1 MILFLLTLI
10 FTASTLFYYIAKA
23 KRDGETI
30 KSVEEIFIHP
40 TNKGSGS
47 VSLSFFCSQM
57 SLATVFIAITQ
68 LTPTLGW
75 ALIWSPI
82 TFALGYLILGLFFAP
97 TIARAL
103 QPGETIHGF
112 IGNRFQSK
120 LLTKTSAII
129 TVIGLL
135 GMFAT
140 ELLVGA
146 FVFRGPFG
154 SPDVYWPVLLCLS
167 FCVIAYSMIG
177 GFKTILENDY
187 IQGVLIAGLLLI
199 MFFIAK
205 SAPEPPVANLNSNPF
220 VSPWMILSLSLI
232 NIPFPL
238 IDMTAWQRIGS
249 SQNPTASRTGLITAA
264 FLFFLSWT
272 FLLWASTA
280 VSGSVLPKDI
290 IGGFDKIFVSWANVS
305 FSRTIAVSL
314 CFAGMAAAILGS
326 ADTVLIGAGQ
336 TISSDL
342 FPVKKSNE
350 LSGDQRMIVRARIYM
365 ALGAVIGLVICG
377 TLLKLGLRVSDII
390 FIVFGSSL
398 GLLPSVLY
406 ALFSKSVDI
415 PKLKSTAF
423 FSITIGSVSSWVF
436 GITAY
441 TFPDL
446 KLSVFDSPIIAVS
459 ASSIIFAV
467 GLIILQLRLKNRV
480 SAVRQIK

>member
-10 FTASTLFYYIAKA
+10 FTGSTLFYYVAKA

-47 VSLSFFCSQM
+47 ISLSFFCSQM

-82 TFALGYLILGLFFAP
+82 TFSLGYLILGLFFAP
-97 TIARAL
+97 KIARSV

-112 IGNRFQSK
+112 IGKRFQSQ
-120 LLTKTSAII
+120 LLCKTSAII

-135 GMFAT
+135 GMFAV

-154 SPDVYWPVLLCLS
+154 SADVYFPVLLCLS
-167 FCVIAYSMIG
+167 LCVIAYSILG
-177 GFKTILENDY
+177 GFKTVLENDF
-187 IQGVLIAGLLLI
+187 IQGVLIIGLLLI
-199 MFFIAK
+199 MFFIAQ
-205 SAPEPPVANLNSNPF
+205 SAPKPPTPALNGNLF
-220 VSPWMILSLSLI
+220 ISPWLILSFSLI

-249 SQNPTASRTGLITAA
+249 STNPTASRMGLVIAS

-272 FLLWASTA
+272 FLLWASTSI
-280 VSGSVLPKDI
+280 SGSVVPKDI
-290 IGGFDKIFVSWANVS
+290 IGGFDNIFVTWADVS

-326 ADTVLIGAGQ
+326 ADTALIGAGQ

-342 FPVKKSNE
+342 LPLNKPND
-350 LSGDQRMIVRARIYM
+350 LTGNQRMIVRARIYM
-365 ALGAVIGLVICG
+365 ILGAVIGLIICG
-377 TLLKLGLRVSDII
+377 TLLYLGLRVADII

-398 GLLPSVLY
+398 SLLPSVVY
-406 ALFSKSVDI
+406 ALFSNNDHI
-415 PKLKSTAF
+415 TKLKSTAF
-423 FSITIGSVSSWVF
+423 FSITIGSISSWIF

-441 TFPDL
+441 SFPSL
-446 KLSVFDSPIIAVS
+446 SLSVFDSPIIAVS
-459 ASSIIFAV
+459 ISSLIFVIGIIM
-467 GLIILQLRLKNRV
+467 LQLKLNRNENT
-480 SAVRQIK
+480 SG